1 MKIVMIIPYDDE
13 RPTLKTLLN
22 ETERRLRGKGTTL
35 IREKAGRWVHKN
47 YRGWI
52 NWDVAKGGIIVA
64 EIQSRKPQAE
74 WQLLQAFIGY
84 LNRHLG
90 DYIDTIIIKNG

>member
-13 RPTLKTLLN
+13 KPTLKTLLN

-35 IREKAGRWVHKN
+35 IRERAGRWAHTN
-47 YRGWI
+47 YHGWI
-52 NWDVAKGGIIVA
+52 NWDIAKGGVIVA